1 MHANKYAYIRDEQQ
15 REEREEQARLESDLR
30 PEPIPIPAPSNG
42 GDFEDLCRKSS
53 ISDFA
58 AYIRQ
63 LSWDELNKLYTM
75 LTDKVDEINRQIE
88 QRCDA
93 NVDWHKR
100 SKVALSFMTQK
111 RDAVLTQ
118 INRIKVN
125 SVGSIMARIGGNV
138 ESILSNRILMIRC
151 LIHIIQKNISVK
163 SLTDSERAL
172 IEVMEGLSD
181 PVLYRSAIESPFS
194 YDYTGNKVISR
205 YGRDIAHICPNR
217 FSQEEYGLLFA
228 FSPLMRGVIAD
239 SIDAWS
245 EITGSSRYQFIGENL
260 SSHIN
265 DLLSRSKSILS
276 EFP

>member
-1 MHANKYAYIRDEQQ
+1 MHANKYAGIRDEQQ
-15 REEREEQARLESDLR
+15 REEREEQARLEPESH
-30 PEPIPIPAPSNG
+30 PEPIPVLPGNS
-42 GDFEDLCRKSS
+42 DFEDLCRKSS

-58 AYIRQ
+58 SYIRQ
-63 LSWDELNKLYTM
+63 LSWDELNKLYTL

-88 QRCDA
+88 QRSDA
-93 NVDWHKR
+93 NMDWHKR

-111 RDAVLTQ
+111 RDAVLVQ

-228 FSPLMRGVIAD
+228 FSPLMRAVISD

-245 EITGSSRYQFIGENL
+245 ELTSSTRYQVIGENL

-265 DLLSRSKSILS
+265 DLLSRSKAILS